1 VRRNIPRRAAFRPRN
16 FQEKR
21 RMDELT
27 SQARRMM
34 EASLDWWRLG
44 WQVTETM
51 IASQA
56 VIGRRMMMVGAGL
69 NRTGRMPYAEM
80 SRFVPEKAAA
90 FSEAGAGAVRVL
102 AAGGAGNPF
111 AVAASVASESLTMFD
126 LFERSIAASAAW
138 WAPLHAGATSNARR
152 LAHRRKG

>member
-1 VRRNIPRRAAFRPRN
+1 MN
-16 FQEKR
+16 
-21 RMDELT
+21 ELT
-27 SQARRMM
+27 SQASRMM

-80 SRFVPEKAAA
+80 GRFVPEKAAA
-90 FSEAGAGAVRVL
+90 FSEAGAGALR
-102 AAGGAGNPF
+102 AFTAGAAGNPF
-111 AVAASVASESLTMFD
+111 AVAASVVSESMTMFD

-138 WAPLHAGATSNARR
+138 WAPLHAGATANARR
-152 LAHRRKG
+152 LTRRRRGA

>member
-1 VRRNIPRRAAFRPRN
+1 
-16 FQEKR
+16 
-21 RMDELT
+21 MDKLT
-27 SQARRMM
+27 SQASRII

-80 SRFVPEKAAA
+80 SRFVPEKAVA
-90 FSEAGAGAVRVL
+90 FSEAGAGAVRALVSG
-102 AAGGAGNPF
+102 AAGNPF
-111 AVAASVASESLTMFD
+111 AAAAAAASESLTMFD
-126 LFERSIAASAAW
+126 LFERSLAASTAW

-152 LAHRRKG
+152 LARRRHKG

>member
-1 VRRNIPRRAAFRPRN
+1 
-16 FQEKR
+16 
-21 RMDELT
+21 MDELT

-56 VIGRRMMMVGAGL
+56 VIGRRMMMVGAGF

-90 FSEAGAGAVRVL
+90 FSEAGAGAVRAL
-102 AAGGAGNPF
+102 TAGVVGNPF
-111 AVAASVASESLTMFD
+111 AASSSVASESLTMFD